1 MPVPL
6 DHVVSHFYHNISWL
20 SAMLSVEMMLMGVMR
35 ANGLLIM
42 LIVCYCRLAALCLS
56 NMLDGVLGGIRKF
69 SIAKGIMACIYCA
82 FILIEQSVCP
92 LLVVCVR

>member
-6 DHVVSHFYHNISWL
+6 DHVVSHFYHNTSWL

-35 ANGLLIM
+35 AKGLLIM

-82 FILIEQSVCP
+82 FILIE
-92 LLVVCVR
+92 